1 MMPHDN
7 DTKRT
12 EERLPFFKREGV
24 QRKLIFMRYL
34 LPLFTAVLLP
44 ILGLFYNVYSL
55 QLGRRVQVS
64 VLRLWFNTVKATRAY
79 LLDGDAVASTRNF
92 YLFLC
97 VGAVLVAVLF
107 LISLLFAAFAAFVL
121 CRTVSARAR
130 GDKTAEKEAKILLK
144 AFLPNRV
151 WLVITNV
158 LVLPLSLFPE
168 LFSFICSR
176 FLTVSGSNA
185 IYIRCNVTAIVI
197 TVLCLA
203 SLVLALINRKWERA
217 QALDL
222 FFIEEETEDKAED
235 KGDDEAEDDA
245 QS

>member
-7 DTKRT
+7 DTKKT
-12 EERLPFFKREGV
+12 EEKLPFFKREGV

-64 VLRLWFNTVKATRAY
+64 VLQLWFNTVKATRAY
-79 LLDGDAVASTRNF
+79 LLDGNAVASTRNF
-92 YLFLC
+92 YVFLS
-97 VGAVLVAVLF
+97 VGAILVAVLF
-107 LISLLFAAFAAFVL
+107 LISLLFAAFTLFVL
-121 CRTVSARAR
+121 YRVVNARAR
-130 GDKTAEKEAKILLK
+130 GDKAAEKEAKILLK

-151 WLVITNV
+151 WLAITNV
-158 LVLPLSLFPE
+158 LVLPLALFPE

-197 TVLCLA
+197 AVFCLA
-203 SLVLALINRKWERA
+203 SLVLAVIGRKWERTEGA
-217 QALDL
+217 DL
-222 FFIEEETEDKAED
+222 FFIEEEKDGEDPEEESE
-235 KGDDEAEDDA
+235 EAPQA
-245 QS
+245 